1 MTSQEYWKKREE
13 SNYRKN
19 VKKEKEYRKH
29 IEEIYKDMLSE
40 IQKEIDGFYAR
51 YARKEGINIADAKK
65 KVSKVDIEAYERKA
79 KKYVKEKN
87 FSEQANAEM
96 RLYNLTMRVNRL
108 EFLMANIGLELVAG
122 FNEMDQYFGEILD
135 DKARA
140 ELERQA
146 GILGMTVRNAPKKAE
161 AIVNSS
167 FYNATFSQRIWLYQD
182 MLRNELESLLENGIL
197 QGHNPRRLAVHLRKR
212 FGVSQF
218 NAERLMITE
227 LARVQTE
234 AQKQSFERNGFDEY
248 IFLALGTA
256 CPICK
261 KLNEKHF
268 KVAKMMPG
276 TNAPPIHPLC
286 VFPNTKVI
294 APDIEAMTRSSY
306 SGCVVEIGTS
316 DGARLTVTPNHI
328 VLTARGWVRAKNLI
342 KGDKVINYSRGIK
355 SVIESDPTDNDGIP
369 TIEELFTS
377 LLESGAVPAMSMPIS
392 SEDFKGDASSD
403 GEIDIIF
410 IDGKLR
416 NKLNATL
423 SQLVGDI
430 LLVGAS
436 ESGEVTLPRNCSLAE
451 HLVGLGLAADGIMSG
466 SRIAAILLRGT
477 LTHSQLIGLR
487 FPSDYDARLYK
498 TAANDTSAD
507 IKLFGDGIFAHPGSI
522 HISDLLDI
530 KRDFD
535 SLKRNAASVETT
547 LDGRSCDSV
556 GLRDFISAFSGFVT
570 FDDIIFVTNKY
581 YSGHVYDASSLSTL
595 YIANGIITSN
605 CRCSTAA
612 YESRDE

>member
-1 MTSQEYWKKREE
+1 MTSREYWKKREE

-19 VKKEKEYRKH
+19 IKNEKEYRKH

-51 YARKEGINIADAKK
+51 YARKEGITIADAKK
-65 KVSKVDIEAYERKA
+65 KVAKVDIEAYERKA

-108 EFLMANIGLELVAG
+108 ELLMANIGLELVAG

-268 KVAKMMPG
+268 KVTKMMPG
-276 TNAPPIHPLC
+276 TNAPPIHPF
-286 VFPNTKVI
+286 V
-294 APDIEAMTRSSY
+294 
-306 SGCVVEIGTS
+306 
-316 DGARLTVTPNHI
+316 
-328 VLTARGWVRAKNLI
+328 
-342 KGDKVINYSRGIK
+342 
-355 SVIESDPTDNDGIP
+355 
-369 TIEELFTS
+369 
-377 LLESGAVPAMSMPIS
+377 
-392 SEDFKGDASSD
+392 
-403 GEIDIIF
+403 
-410 IDGKLR
+410 
-416 NKLNATL
+416 
-423 SQLVGDI
+423 
-430 LLVGAS
+430 
-436 ESGEVTLPRNCSLAE
+436 
-451 HLVGLGLAADGIMSG
+451 
-466 SRIAAILLRGT
+466 
-477 LTHSQLIGLR
+477 
-487 FPSDYDARLYK
+487 DAR
-498 TAANDTSAD
+498 
-507 IKLFGDGIFAHPGSI
+507 F
-522 HISDLLDI
+522 LLMMI
-530 KRDFD
+530 EKIMMN
-535 SLKRNAASVETT
+535 SW
-547 LDGRSCDSV
+547 
-556 GLRDFISAFSGFVT
+556 
-570 FDDIIFVTNKY
+570 IILVR
-581 YSGHVYDASSLSTL
+581 VAQPM
-595 YIANGIITSN
+595 NG
-605 CRCSTAA
+605 AG
-612 YESRDE
+612 

>member
-1 MTSQEYWKKREE
+1 MTSQQYWKKREE

-19 VKKEKEYRKH
+19 IKNEKEYRKH

-51 YARKEGINIADAKK
+51 YARKEGITIADAKK
-65 KVSKVDIEAYERKA
+65 KVAKVDIEAYERKA

-108 EFLMANIGLELVAG
+108 ELLMANIGLELVAG
-122 FNEMDQYFGEILD
+122 FNEMDRYFGEILD

-182 MLRNELESLLENGIL
+182 MLRNELENLLENGIL

-234 AQKQSFERNGFDEY
+234 AQKQSLERNGFDEY

-276 TNAPPIHPLC
+276 TNAPPLHPLC
-286 VFPNTKVI
+286 VLPDTKII

-306 SGCVVEIGTS
+306 SGCVVEIRTS
-316 DGARLTVTPNHI
+316 NGARLTVTPNHI

-342 KGDKVINYSRGIK
+342 NGDKVINYSRGIK

-377 LLESGAVPAMSMPIS
+377 LIESGAVPTMSVPIS
-392 SEDFKGDASSD
+392 PEDFKGDIPSD

-423 SQLVGDI
+423 SQLVGDV

-436 ESGEVTLPRNCSLAE
+436 ESGEVTLPRNSSLAE
-451 HLVGLGLAADGIMSG
+451 QLVGLGLAADGIMSG

-487 FPSDYDARLYK
+487 LPSDYDARLYK

-530 KRDFD
+530 KRDFN
-535 SLKRNAASVETT
+535 SLKRNTASLETA
-547 LDGRSCDSV
+547 LDGRFCDSV
-556 GLRDFISAFSGFVT
+556 GLCDFISAFSGFVT

-612 YESRDE
+612 YESRDG

>member
-19 VKKEKEYRKH
+19 IKNEKEYRKH

-51 YARKEGINIADAKK
+51 YARKEGITIADAKK
-65 KVSKVDIEAYERKA
+65 KVAKVDIEAYERKA

-108 EFLMANIGLELVAG
+108 QLLMANIGLELVAG

-261 KLNEKHF
+261 ALNEKKF
-268 KVAKMMPG
+268 KVSKMMPG

-530 KRDFD
+530 KRDFN
-535 SLKRNAASVETT
+535 SLKRNTASLETT
-547 LDGRSCDSV
+547 LDGRFCDPV
-556 GLRDFISAFSGFVT
+556 GLCDFINAFSGFVT

-612 YESRDE
+612 YMERKK

>member
-1 MTSQEYWKKREE
+1 MTSREYWKKREE
-13 SNYRKN
+13 NNYRKN
-19 VKKEKEYRKH
+19 IKNEKEYRKH

-51 YARKEGINIADAKK
+51 YARKEGITIADAKK
-65 KVSKVDIEAYERKA
+65 KVAKVDIEAYERKA

-108 EFLMANIGLELVAG
+108 QLLMANIGLELVAG

-212 FGVSQF
+212 FGVSRF

-234 AQKQSFERNGFDEY
+234 AQKQSLERNGFDEY

-261 KLNEKHF
+261 ALNEKKF
-268 KVAKMMPG
+268 KVTKMMPG

-316 DGARLTVTPNHI
+316 DRARLTVTPNHI

-451 HLVGLGLAADGIMSG
+451 HLVGLGLVADGIMSG

-487 FPSDYDARLYK
+487 LPSDYDARLYK

-507 IKLFGDGIFAHPGSI
+507 IKLFCDGIFARPGSI

-530 KRDFD
+530 KRDFN
-535 SLKRNAASVETT
+535 SLKRNTASLETT

-556 GLRDFISAFSGFVT
+556 GLCDFISAFSGFVT

-612 YESRDE
+612 YESRDG

>member
-51 YARKEGINIADAKK
+51 YARKEGITIADAKK
-65 KVSKVDIEAYERKA
+65 KVAKVDIEAYERKA

-268 KVAKMMPG
+268 KVTKMMSG

-535 SLKRNAASVETT
+535 SLKRNTASLETA
-547 LDGRSCDSV
+547 LDGRFCDSV
-556 GLRDFISAFSGFVT
+556 GLCDFISAFSGFVT

-612 YESRDE
+612 YMERRK